1 MLMITD
7 AELQMQI
14 AGGDESSFQQLFE
27 RHRAKLFNYLLS
39 IVKSREIAEELV
51 IDVFLRLWTGRE
63 LLTEIQNMDAFLH
76 KVAYNKAIDFLRI
89 SSRNASLQKLVRRE
103 IMASSKERGADYR
116 LQEQEYREII
126 RGAIHQLSPQ
136 RRLVFILSRVEG
148 LTYDQIAER
157 LNLSR
162 NTVRNTLAE
171 TLRSIR
177 SHLKK
182 QEISPVLLLLITVV

>member
-1 MLMITD
+1 MITD

-103 IMASSKERGADYR
+103 IMASSKERSADYR

-126 RGAIHQLSPQ
+126 RRAIHQLSPQ
-136 RRLVFILSRVEG
+136 RRLVFMLSRVEG

-177 SHLKK
+177 SHLRKHG
-182 QEISPVLLLLITVV
+182 INPILLLITIV

>member
-1 MLMITD
+1 MLMMTD

-14 AGGDESSFQQLFE
+14 AAGDESSFQLLFE

-39 IVKSREIAEELV
+39 ILKSKEIAEELV

-89 SSRNASLQKLVRRE
+89 ASRNASLQKLVRRE
-103 IMASSKERGADYR
+103 IMASSKERSADYR

-126 RGAIHQLSPQ
+126 RRAIHQLSPQ
-136 RRLVFILSRVEG
+136 RRLVFMLSRVEG

-177 SHLKK
+177 SHLRKHG
-182 QEISPVLLLLITVV
+182 INPILLLITIV

>member
-1 MLMITD
+1 MTD

-14 AGGDESSFQQLFE
+14 AAGDESSFQLLFE

-39 IVKSREIAEELV
+39 ILKCKEIAEELV

-89 SSRNASLQKLVRRE
+89 ASRNASLQKLVRRE
-103 IMASSKERGADYR
+103 IMASSKERSADYR

-126 RGAIHQLSPQ
+126 RRAIHQLSPQ
-136 RRLVFILSRVEG
+136 RRLVFMLSRVEG

-177 SHLKK
+177 SHLRKHG
-182 QEISPVLLLLITVV
+182 INPILLLITIV

>member
-1 MLMITD
+1 MVTD

-14 AGGDESSFQQLFE
+14 AEGDESSFQRLFE
-27 RHRAKLFNYLLS
+27 RHRDKLFNYLFS

-51 IDVFLRLWTGRE
+51 IDVFLRLWIGRE

-89 SSRNASLQKLVRRE
+89 SSRNTSLQKLVSRE
-103 IMASSKERGADYR
+103 ILSSARERGADHR
-116 LQEQEYREII
+116 LQEKEYREII
-126 RGAIHQLSPQ
+126 RQAVHQLSPQ

-177 SHLKK
+177 SYLRKH
-182 QEISPVLLLLITVV
+182 EINPVLLLIAFA

>member
-1 MLMITD
+1 MTD

-14 AGGDESSFQQLFE
+14 AAGDESSFQLLFE

-39 IVKSREIAEELV
+39 ILKSKEIAEELV

-89 SSRNASLQKLVRRE
+89 ASRNASLQKLVRRE
-103 IMASSKERGADYR
+103 IMASSKERSADYR

-126 RGAIHQLSPQ
+126 RRAIHQLSPQ
-136 RRLVFILSRVEG
+136 RRLVFMLSRVEG

-177 SHLKK
+177 SHLRKHG
-182 QEISPVLLLLITVV
+182 INPILLLITIV